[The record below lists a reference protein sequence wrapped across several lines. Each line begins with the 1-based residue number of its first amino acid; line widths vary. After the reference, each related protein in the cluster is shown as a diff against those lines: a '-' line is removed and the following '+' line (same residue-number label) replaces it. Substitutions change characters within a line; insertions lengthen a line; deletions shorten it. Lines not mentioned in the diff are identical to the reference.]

1 MKSLP
6 EWFLFHL
13 IACPYCKYSN
23 ILNNKRNNTS
33 FSVHN
38 ITIWI
43 ILRNSDCCHIGLLFV
58 IRNTDHTTT
67 NYLKAF
73 IAGEKALSSTE
84 VMHRYQI
91 SSTTSISR
99 SKATL
104 IKNNILENKA
114 GEISFQDPI
123 YAY

>member
-1 MKSLP
+1 MR
-6 EWFLFHL
+6 
-13 IACPYCKYSN
+13 IKYIY

-33 FSVHN
+33 FSVQN
-38 ITIWI
+38 ITAKA
-43 ILRNSDCCHIGLLFV
+43 ILKNSESHKSVVCKF
-58 IRNTDHTTT
+58 
-67 NYLKAF
+67 NYLKAL
-73 IAGEKALSSTE
+73 IAGEKTISSTE

-104 IKNNILENKA
+104 IKNDIFDNKA

-123 YAY
+123 YAYWLKTEQFAK